1 MRELDSELIEVIN
14 GFLDAMDFNVVRN
27 DKLIYLVDDN
37 DNTQYVL
44 RYSFM
49 SNTITYRDILI
60 KEIKQF
66 FPVRYIEAEEI
77 LENWFS
83 KKFRVIVD
91 DMDMKCLLQM
101 CYDMMDGNYDSYS
114 DEELI
119 TEVKEYY
126 PELLEE

>member
-1 MRELDSELIEVIN
+1 
-14 GFLDAMDFNVVRN
+14 
-27 DKLIYLVDDN
+27 
-37 DNTQYVL
+37 
-44 RYSFM
+44 M

-91 DMDMKCLLQM
+91 DMDMKWI
-101 CYDMMDGNYDSYS
+101 GNHNI
-114 DEELI
+114 EL
-119 TEVKEYY
+119 
-126 PELLEE
+126 

>member
-1 MRELDSELIEVIN
+1 MRELDPKLIEVIN
-14 GFLDAMDFNVVRN
+14 GFLDAMDFDVVRN

-49 SNTITYRDILI
+49 DNTIIYRDILI

-66 FPVRYIEAEEI
+66 FPVRYLEAEEI

-91 DMDMKCLLQM
+91 DMDMKWIG
-101 CYDMMDGNYDSYS
+101 DHNI
-114 DEELI
+114 EL
-119 TEVKEYY
+119 
-126 PELLEE
+126 

>member
-14 GFLDAMDFNVVRN
+14 GFLDAMDFDVVRN

-44 RYSFM
+44 RYSFIDN
-49 SNTITYRDILI
+49 SIIYRDILI

-66 FPVRYIEAEEI
+66 FPVRYLEAEEI

-91 DMDMKCLLQM
+91 YMETKWM
-101 CYDMMDGNYDSYS
+101 GNHNI
-114 DEELI
+114 EL
-119 TEVKEYY
+119 
-126 PELLEE
+126 

>member
-49 SNTITYRDILI
+49 SNTITYRDTLI

-91 DMDMKCLLQM
+91 DMDMKWI
-101 CYDMMDGNYDSYS
+101 GNHNI
-114 DEELI
+114 EL
-119 TEVKEYY
+119 
-126 PELLEE
+126 

>member
-14 GFLDAMDFNVVRN
+14 GFLDAMDFDVVRN

-66 FPVRYIEAEEI
+66 FPVRYLEAEEI

-83 KKFRVIVD
+83 KKFKVIVD
-91 DMDMKCLLQM
+91 DMDMKWI
-101 CYDMMDGNYDSYS
+101 GNHNI
-114 DEELI
+114 EL
-119 TEVKEYY
+119 
-126 PELLEE
+126 